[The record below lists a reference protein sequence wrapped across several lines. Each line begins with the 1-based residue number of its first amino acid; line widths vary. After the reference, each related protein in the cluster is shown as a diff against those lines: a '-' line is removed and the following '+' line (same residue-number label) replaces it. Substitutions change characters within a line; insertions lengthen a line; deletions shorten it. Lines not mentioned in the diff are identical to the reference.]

1 MSAVDVYVAY
11 KFVKILST
19 PWKKTDAYKLGIIDD
34 EGKVLKKSKE
44 LETSQE
50 RKAYTIFHRLIWN
63 VKRLLDKLPPT
74 RTRIGSFAAALWM
87 LREYAGKKGCADELM
102 EDSLLEYLKDQNII
116 TKVEQRNQLFEET
129 FEEDTKVLRKGSYTL
144 KNDIDTP
151 QGEAKKGDV
160 VIVKKDTKMFTRILG
175 VTVFKVILKTTG
187 KELVVSHEDIQ

>member
-34 EGKVLKKSKE
+34 KGKILKKSKE
-44 LETSQE
+44 LETGEE

-63 VKRLLDKLPPT
+63 VKRLLDKLPPG
-74 RTRIGSFAAALWM
+74 RTRIGSFVAAMWM
-87 LREYAGKKGCADELM
+87 LREYADKKGCVDNLM
-102 EDSLLEYLKDQNII
+102 EDSLLEYLKDNHII
-116 TKVEQRNQLFEET
+116 TKIELQNELFEET
-129 FEEDTKVLRKGSYTL
+129 FNESEKVLRKGSYTL

-160 VIVKKDTKMFTRILG
+160 VIAKKDTKMFTRILG
-175 VTVFKVILKTTG
+175 VPVFKVLLKTTG
-187 KELVVSHEDIQ
+187 KELVISHEDIQ

>member
-34 EGKVLKKSKE
+34 KGKVLKKSKE
-44 LETSQE
+44 LETSEE

-63 VKRLLDKLPPT
+63 VKRLLDKLPPG
-74 RTRIGSFAAALWM
+74 RTRIGSFVAAMWM
-87 LREYAGKKGCADELM
+87 LREYADKKGCVDNLM
-102 EDSLLEYLKDQNII
+102 EDSLLEYLEDNHII
-116 TKVEQRNQLFEET
+116 TKVELQNELFEET
-129 FEEDTKVLRKGSYTL
+129 FNESEKVLRKGSYTL

-151 QGEAKKGDV
+151 QGEAKKGDI

-175 VTVFKVILKTTG
+175 VPVFKVLLKTTG
-187 KELVVSHEDIQ
+187 KELVISHEDIQ

>member
-87 LREYAGKKGCADELM
+87 LREYAEKKGCADELM

-116 TKVEQRNQLFEET
+116 TMVEQRNQLFEET
-129 FEEDTKVLRKGSYTL
+129 FEEDTKVLRKGSYAL

-175 VTVFKVILKTTG
+175 VPVFKVILKTTG
-187 KELVVSHEDIQ
+187 KELVISHEDIQ